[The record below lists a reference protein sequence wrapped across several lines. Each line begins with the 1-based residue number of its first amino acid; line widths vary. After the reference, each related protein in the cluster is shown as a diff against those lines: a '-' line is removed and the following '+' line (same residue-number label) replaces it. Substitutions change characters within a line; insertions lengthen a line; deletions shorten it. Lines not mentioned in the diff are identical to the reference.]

1 MSWEEAVQI
10 LTACLGSLG
19 FGMIFHTEKKKLI
32 IAGISGGLTWGLYL
46 LCGMFTDRIFLANL
60 IASFFAAAFA
70 ESMAHLFKAPATIF
84 TISAVVP
91 LVPGG
96 TLYYTMR
103 AIVENRQADVV
114 SYGVLTGL
122 TAGALAFGLLLFTGV
137 YHLVCRLWPGEKRK
151 RAI

>member
-1 MSWEEAVQI
+1 MMWDHLIQI

-19 FGMIFHTEKKKLI
+19 FGMFFHIERKKLP
-32 IAGISGGLTWGLYL
+32 IAAVSGGLTWGLYL
-46 LCGMFTDRIFLANL
+46 FCGLFTDQIFLINL

-70 ESMAHLFKAPATIF
+70 EFMAHLFKAPATIF

-103 AIVENRQADVV
+103 AIVERRQADVV
-114 SYGVLTGL
+114 HYGVLTGL

-137 YHLVCRLWPGEKRK
+137 YHFVCNLRK
-151 RAI
+151 E